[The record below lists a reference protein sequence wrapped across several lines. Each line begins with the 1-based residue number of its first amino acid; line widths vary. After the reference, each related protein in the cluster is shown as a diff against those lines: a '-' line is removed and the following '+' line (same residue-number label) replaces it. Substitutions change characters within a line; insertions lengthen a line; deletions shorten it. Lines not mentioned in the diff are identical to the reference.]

1 MERSQCLLRV
11 NLGAEMAD
19 PTTIREIAER
29 NARTLALKPSR
40 GHLTG
45 VTKARIAGGL
55 RCEIEEG
62 PWKLAADMPVKAGG
76 DDTAPTPG
84 MLGRGALAS
93 CLAIGITIW
102 AARLGIPID
111 ALEVEVQA
119 DFDAR
124 GELGVGKHIPL
135 GYQEVRYLVSLDSPA
150 SEEALVELLAT
161 AERHSPYL
169 DVFSRTQTME
179 RILRLNGKAV

>member
-1 MERSQCLLRV
+1 
-11 NLGAEMAD
+11 MAD
-19 PTTIREIAER
+19 PTTIRDIAER
-29 NARTLALKPSR
+29 NARILALKPSR
-40 GHLTG
+40 GHLRG
-45 VTKARIAGGL
+45 VTTARMAGGL

-93 CLAIGITIW
+93 CLAIGITTW
-102 AARLGIPID
+102 AASLGIAID

-124 GELGVGKHIPL
+124 GELGVGEGIAP
-135 GYQEVRYLVSLDSPA
+135 GYQKVRYIVSMDSPA
-150 SEEALVELLAT
+150 SRDALVDLLET

-169 DVFSRTQTME
+169 DVFGRAQTME
-179 RILRLNGKAV
+179 RVLRVNGKAV

>member
-1 MERSQCLLRV
+1 
-11 NLGAEMAD
+11 MAD

-29 NARTLALKPSR
+29 NAKMLALKPSR
-40 GHLTG
+40 GRLTG
-45 VTKARIAGGL
+45 VTKARIVEGV

-76 DDTAPTPG
+76 DETAPTPG
-84 MLGRGALAS
+84 VLGRAALAS
-93 CLAIGITIW
+93 CLAIGITMW
-102 AARLGIPID
+102 AARAGIPID

-124 GELGVGKHIPL
+124 GELGVGDGIPP
-135 GYQEVRYLVSLDSPA
+135 GYQAVRYLVSIDSPA
-150 SEEALVELLAT
+150 SQEALVDLLET

-169 DVFSRTQTME
+169 DVYSRALSTE
-179 RILRLNGKAV
+179 RVLRLNGKAV

>member
-1 MERSQCLLRV
+1 
-11 NLGAEMAD
+11 MAD

-29 NARTLALKPSR
+29 NVKILTLKPSR
-40 GHLTG
+40 GQLTG
-45 VTKARIAGGL
+45 VTKARIVGGV

-76 DDTAPTPG
+76 EDTAPTPG

-93 CLAIGITIW
+93 CLAISITTW
-102 AARLGIPID
+102 AARDGIPID

-124 GELGVGKHIPL
+124 GELGVGEDIPP
-135 GYQEVRYLVSLDSPA
+135 GYQEVRYLVSIDSPA
-150 SEEALVELLAT
+150 SQEALVDLLDT

-169 DVFSRTQTME
+169 DVFSRALSME
-179 RILRLNGKAV
+179 RILHLNGKAV

>member
-1 MERSQCLLRV
+1 MDPVSG
-11 NLGAEMAD
+11 NLGDEMAD

-29 NARTLALKPSR
+29 NVKILALKPSR

-45 VTKARIAGGL
+45 VTTARIAEGL

-93 CLAIGITIW
+93 CLAIGIATW
-102 AARLGIPID
+102 AARLDISID

-124 GELGVGKHIPL
+124 GELGVGKDIVP
-135 GYQEVRYLVSLDSPA
+135 GYQEVRYLVSMDSPA
-150 SEEALVELLAT
+150 SEDALVALVDT

-169 DVFSRTQTME
+169 DIFGRAQTM
-179 RILRLNGKAV
+179 RRTLRLNGKEV